1 MHDGSK
7 MARFENMVLVH
18 LDAAHNLARWLTH
31 NDAVAEDAVQDACV
45 RAFRFFDGMQGSSPK
60 AWFMA
65 IVRNACMDC
74 LREQKRN
81 GSPEEFDET
90 LHTIDDAYT
99 SAALDSPE
107 RNALRKADAREVHA
121 AIAGLPVEYREV
133 IVLRELEDMSYKE
146 ISGVVKIPIG
156 TVMSRLARGRDLLR
170 DRLQSDQNRAAL

>member
-7 MARFENMVLVH
+7 MARFENMVLLH

-31 NDAVAEDAVQDACV
+31 NDAIAEDAVQDASL

-90 LHTIDDAYT
+90 QHTIDDAYT

>member
-7 MARFENMVLVH
+7 IARFENMVLLH
-18 LDAAHNLARWLTH
+18 LDAAHDLARWLTH
-31 NDAVAEDAVQDACV
+31 NDAVAEDAVQDACI

-90 LHTIDDAYT
+90 QHTIDGAYT

-156 TVMSRLARGRDLLR
+156 TVMSRLERGRDLLR
-170 DRLQSDQNRAAL
+170 DRLQTDQNRAAS